1 MLDLRSSNISPGSN
15 FYLLPVKEATVLP
28 QFLSP
33 FKRIE
38 HHERRSILRKRGRS
52 ESVFSTPPHSPP
64 ELSPSEPRHAETSP
78 RKVHH
83 HIRKKSKLVQF
94 SPYNRVQL
102 ISPRRTGDNEHIRKL
117 YQSIQ
122 EGSHENS
129 EDEEQEWS
137 RTISQ
142 TSGSSEV
149 CSASTPGE
157 SPLSSPN

>member
-1 MLDLRSSNISPGSN
+1 MFIGSN

-38 HHERRSILRKRGRS
+38 HHERKSILRKRGRS
-52 ESVFSTPPHSPP
+52 EAVFSTPPQSPR
-64 ELSPSEPRHAETSP
+64 ETSPLKDREAETSP
-78 RKVHH
+78 RKAHYHH
-83 HIRKKSKLVQF
+83 RKKKKLVQF

-102 ISPRRTGDNEHIRKL
+102 ISPRRAGDNEHIRKL

-122 EGSHENS
+122 EGAYEDS
-129 EDEEQEWS
+129 EDEKESWS
-137 RTISQ
+137 RTTSQ
-142 TSGSSEV
+142 AGSDV
-149 CSASTPGE
+149 CSSSTPEE